1 MTGSDSP
8 EARRRR
14 RVLVPTAVVVG
25 VALSLG
31 MSFAAVPLYRA
42 FCQATGFGGTT
53 QRADGAATHRG
64 KRSIAVRFDA
74 NVAPGLPWRFEPEV
88 PEVTLRTGETAT
100 VYFKTTNTADHE
112 TVAEA
117 RYNVTPDV
125 AGLYFDKI
133 ACFCFNQQHLAAR
146 ETVEMPVVF
155 FLNPALEEDETMDGI
170 DTLTLSYT
178 FFAPKTGSRPV
189 AAAEPVTAPK
199 PKL

>member
-1 MTGSDSP
+1 MSLPHSR
-8 EARRRR
+8 AAQRRRR
-14 RVLVPTAVVVG
+14 TLVAAAVVCGVG
-25 VALSLG
+25 LSLG
-31 MSFAAVPLYRA
+31 MSFAAVPLYRV

-53 QRADGAATHRG
+53 QRAEQAATHRG
-64 KRSIAVRFDA
+64 KRTVAVRFDA

-88 PEVTLRTGETAT
+88 PEVSLRTGETAT
-100 VYFKTTNTADHE
+100 VYFKTTNTSDRA

-117 RYNVTPDV
+117 QYNVTPDV

-133 ACFCFNQQHLAAR
+133 ACFCFSQQHLGPH
-146 ETVEMPVVF
+146 ETLEMPVVF
-155 FLNPALEEDETMDGI
+155 FLNPALEDDETMDGI

-189 AAAEPVTAPK
+189 AAADPAGAPK

>member
-1 MTGSDSP
+1 MAGPDTL

-14 RVLVPTAVVVG
+14 RILVPAGVVCG

-31 MSFAAVPLYRA
+31 MSFAAVPLYRV

-53 QRADGAATHRG
+53 QRAEQAATHRG

-100 VYFKTTNTADHE
+100 VYFKTTNTADRE

-117 RYNVTPDV
+117 QYNVTPDV

-133 ACFCFNQQHLAAR
+133 ACFCFSQQRLGPH
-146 ETVEMPVVF
+146 ETLEMPVVF

-170 DTLTLSYT
+170 ETLTLSYT
-178 FFAPKTGSRPV
+178 FFAPKTASRPV
-189 AAAEPVTAPK
+189 AAAEPVMASK

>member
-1 MTGSDSP
+1 MTAPDSQ
-8 EARRRR
+8 EARRRHR
-14 RVLVPTAVVVG
+14 TLVPLAVVCG

-31 MSFAAVPLYRA
+31 MSFAAVPLYRV

-53 QRADGAATHRG
+53 QRAEQGATHRG

-117 RYNVTPDV
+117 KYNVTPDV

-133 ACFCFNQQHLAAR
+133 ACFCFNQQRLKAH

-155 FLNPALEEDETMDGI
+155 FLNPALEDDETMDGV

-178 FFAPKTGSRPV
+178 FFAPKTGRRPV
-189 AAAEPVTAPK
+189 ATAEPVIAAK